1 MKEYEKLLSE
11 ITLIKQS
18 LFVIERNNLAIE
30 GWLPK
35 KAVLKYFD
43 YADNQLRALE
53 KTKAIVVSKVG
64 RRKFYSIH
72 SITKLINENIQK

>member
-1 MKEYEKLLSE
+1 MSE
-11 ITLIKQS
+11 ANIILNELRAIKQS
-18 LFVIERNNLAIE
+18 LSAIERNSASIG